1 MKVAVVD
8 NGAVSVK
15 NLPPPE
21 IGNGGILV
29 RMESCGICGSDVEKV
44 FGSYSKPSTK
54 LGHEPAGTV
63 LEVGPD
69 VLGISKGDRVFT
81 FNSINFRLLPSIVSG
96 TRFCS
101 GFSHHHVACGQCHL
115 CKSGSE
121 TLCEHYSKS
130 NLQPCGLAEE
140 YVVPE
145 WNIKGVLKLPESV
158 GFDDAA
164 MIEPLACCVR
174 AWARINAKPGNFIAI
189 YGAGPTGLLHAML
202 AKHYRMGEI
211 ACIDPN
217 KFRTDF
223 AQKHNIAK
231 GFSDMDLAHDEIL
244 SLTDGRGADVS
255 IVATGSMN
263 AFDDAIKSTRKG
275 GTIMMF
281 GVPSKN
287 STINLDVEYVYSREL
302 EILTSYAA
310 SDKDTA
316 ESLNLIASGKIPS
329 LDVSQK
335 AFDH

>member
-81 FNSINFRLLPSIVSG
+81 
-96 TRFCS
+96 
-101 GFSHHHVACGQCHL
+101 HHHVACGQCHL

-231 GFSDMDLAHDEIL
+231 GFSDMDLAHDAIL

-275 GTIMMF
+275 GTI
-281 GVPSKN
+281 S
-287 STINLDVEYVYSREL
+287 
-302 EILTSYAA
+302 
-310 SDKDTA
+310 
-316 ESLNLIASGKIPS
+316 
-329 LDVSQK
+329 
-335 AFDH
+335 

>member
-8 NGAVSVK
+8 DGSVSVK
-15 NLPPPE
+15 NLPLPE

-63 LEVGPD
+63 LEVGSD
-69 VLGISKGDRVFT
+69 VVGISKGDRVFT
-81 FNSINFRLLPSIVSG
+81 
-96 TRFCS
+96 
-101 GFSHHHVACGQCHL
+101 HHHVACGKCHL
-115 CKSGSE
+115 CTSGSE

-174 AWARINAKPGNFIAI
+174 AWDRIDAKPGNFIAI

-202 AKHYRMGEI
+202 AKHYRMGGI
-211 ACIDPN
+211 VCIDPN

-231 GFSDMDLAHDEIL
+231 GFSDMDLAHDAIL
-244 SLTDGRGADVS
+244 SLTDGRGADIS
-255 IVATGSMN
+255 IVAIWILMHK
-263 AFDDAIKSTRKG
+263 ITRWNNNDL
-275 GTIMMF
+275 F
-281 GVPSKN
+281 N
-287 STINLDVEYVYSREL
+287 
-302 EILTSYAA
+302 
-310 SDKDTA
+310 
-316 ESLNLIASGKIPS
+316 
-329 LDVSQK
+329 
-335 AFDH
+335 